1 MPIFL
6 VTIIFVVL
14 GLILLVSVIKIGSIL
29 IRKKYYADKIK
40 ELLNSIYEK
49 WIWNEVLRT
58 MFASYLSN
66 CFFNSRM
73 MLGTNENSSL

>member
-40 ELLNSIYEK
+40 ELLNSIY
-49 WIWNEVLRT
+49 
-58 MFASYLSN
+58 
-66 CFFNSRM
+66 
-73 MLGTNENSSL
+73 